1 MNIGLIGAGSWG
13 TALAILL
20 SSKGFRVAFWIR
32 RRNLLEKMSST
43 RENSDY
49 LPGVSLPESIKLT
62 NDLEEAV
69 RGKDLLVMAVPSHAI
84 EDLLKKISGYIEE
97 GTIIVN
103 AAKGLAEGSLKR
115 LSQVIAEGLPNNLS
129 CKIAVLSGPN
139 HAEEVCRFIPA
150 ATVVAAEEENVAK
163 AVQDIFMTSFFRVYT
178 NTDIIGVELGG
189 ALKNVIAI
197 GAGACEGMNYGD
209 NTKAALMTR
218 GIVEITRLGLA
229 LGAKRGTFSGLTGI
243 GDLFVTCTSPHSRN
257 RYVGMMLGKGKST
270 KEIISSMKMVAE
282 GIKTTKAAYLLA
294 QKLGV
299 EMPITDEV
307 YRVLYLGVKPQDA
320 VESLMNRDK
329 VQEIEEVAFD

>member
-13 TALAILL
+13 TALAIVLG
-20 SSKGFRVAFWIR
+20 SKGLRVSLWIR
-32 RRNLLEKMSST
+32 RKNLLEKMAKT

-84 EDLLKKISGYIEE
+84 GDLIEKMRDFIGE

-103 AAKGLAEGSLKR
+103 TAKGLAKGSLKR
-115 LSQVIAEGLPNNLS
+115 LSQVILEGLPHHLS
-129 CKIAVLSGPN
+129 CKVAVLSGPN
-139 HAEEVCRFIPA
+139 HAEEVCRFYPA
-150 ATVVAAEEENVAK
+150 ATVVAAEEENVART
-163 AVQDIFMTSFFRVYT
+163 VQDIFMSSFFRVYT

-197 GAGACEGMNYGD
+197 GAGVCEGMNYGD
-209 NTKAALMTR
+209 NTRAALLTR

-257 RYVGMMLGKGKST
+257 RYVGMMLGKGKSLQ
-270 KEIISSMKMVAE
+270 EIISSMNMVAE
-282 GIKTTKAAYLLA
+282 GINTTKAAYELS

-299 EMPITDEV
+299 EMPITYEV
-307 YRVLYLGVKPQDA
+307 YRVLFLGVKPQNA
-320 VESLMNRDK
+320 VESLMKRDK
-329 VQEIEEVAFD
+329 TREIEEVAFD